1 MTHLPSFA
9 RPLGFAAF
17 AATAFLFAPPAM
29 SEPLRVRDRVCS
41 AAYESARQFEGVGHL
56 LQAKE
61 QLLKCANSACSGW
74 IRQQCSSRYIQLEED
89 TPTVVPL
96 ATDELGIV
104 RVDVQV
110 TVDGEPLTSHLD
122 GRSLPI
128 DPGLHEFSFTADGVA
143 TKTKVMIVQGARN
156 RPVAVTLS
164 EQKGVVASGSSDSV
178 AAKQAPSIAAADK
191 RSQPVEPPATSAKH
205 SLLSEPPVAAT
216 PVTATPVHEAGET
229 DAATADVPRAPKPKS
244 GPGAAPYIIGS
255 VGLAGVGAFGLL
267 TYWGRMDNQQLGQCA
282 PYCSA
287 ASVDHIRKL
296 YLAADVSLGV
306 GIAGLG
312 VATTWLLMNGG
323 SAKKERAP
331 STLALDVAPTP
342 SGGVATVSGSF

>member
-9 RPLGFAAF
+9 RPLGFEAC
-17 AATAFLFAPPAM
+17 AATVFLFAPPAM
-29 SEPLRVRDRVCS
+29 SEPLKARDRVCA
-41 AAYESARQFEGVGHL
+41 AAYDSVRQSEGVGHL

-74 IRQQCSSRYIQLEED
+74 IRQQCSARYIQLEED

-122 GRSLPI
+122 GRALPV

-164 EQKGVVASGSSDSV
+164 EQKGVAVRGSSDSV
-178 AAKQAPSIAAADK
+178 AAKQAPSIAGADK
-191 RSQPVEPPATSAKH
+191 RSQPAEPPAIAAKH
-205 SLLSEPPVAAT
+205 SLLSEPPVA
-216 PVTATPVHEAGET
+216 PTPVHEAGVT
-229 DAATADVPRAPKPKS
+229 DDATADVPRASKPKS

-267 TYWGRMDNQQLGQCA
+267 TYWGRLDNQKLGQCA

-287 ASVDHIRKL
+287 VSVDHIRKL

-312 VATTWLLMNGG
+312 VATTMLLMTGG

-342 SGGVATVSGSF
+342 SGGFATVSGSF

>member
-9 RPLGFAAF
+9 RPLGFEAW
-17 AATAFLFAPPAM
+17 AATVFLLAPPAM
-29 SEPLRVRDRVCS
+29 SEPLKARDRVCA
-41 AAYESARQFEGVGHL
+41 AAYDSVRQSEGVGHL

-74 IRQQCSSRYIQLEED
+74 IRQQCSARYIQLEED

-122 GRSLPI
+122 GRALPV

-164 EQKGVVASGSSDSV
+164 EQKGVAARGSSDSV
-178 AAKQAPSIAAADK
+178 AANQAPSIARAAK
-191 RSQPVEPPATSAKH
+191 RSQPAEPPATAAKH

-216 PVTATPVHEAGET
+216 PVHEAGET
-229 DAATADVPRAPKPKS
+229 DVATADVPRASKPKR
-244 GPGAAPYIIGS
+244 GPRAAPYIIGS
-255 VGLAGVGAFGLL
+255 VGWAGVGALRL
-267 TYWGRMDNQQLGQCA
+267 RTHCGRVDNETRGQC
-282 PYCSA
+282 
-287 ASVDHIRKL
+287 V
-296 YLAADVSLGV
+296 
-306 GIAGLG
+306 
-312 VATTWLLMNGG
+312 
-323 SAKKERAP
+323 
-331 STLALDVAPTP
+331 
-342 SGGVATVSGSF
+342 